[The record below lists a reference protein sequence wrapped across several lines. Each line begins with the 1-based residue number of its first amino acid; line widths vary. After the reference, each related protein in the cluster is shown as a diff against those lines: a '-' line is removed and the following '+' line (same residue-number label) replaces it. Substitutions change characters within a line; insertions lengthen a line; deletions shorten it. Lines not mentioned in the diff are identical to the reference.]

1 MIIDKLSIIS
11 LKVLATIDTQLSQA
25 KRKPDTD
32 IIIFG
37 RLAIM
42 ILMRD
47 FYQFLPI
54 VGKLLLEKAITTDE
68 LHGKAI
74 QNHFI
79 SVIIL
84 TQQVK

>member
-1 MIIDKLSIIS
+1 M

-25 KRKPDTD
+25 KTKPDTD

-42 ILMRD
+42 ILIRD
-47 FYQFLPI
+47 SYQFLPI
-54 VGKLLLEKAITTDE
+54 VGKLLLEKAIMTDE
-68 LHGKAI
+68 LYGKAI

-84 TQQVK
+84 TQQIK